1 MYCGRPPVVLV
12 LFVPRLCS
20 SSGRFFTSRVAADGL
35 VDPLTVQAEQ
45 QIPPTDRQMDYALE
59 LEAMIPDG
67 VCKDDVSAI
76 ISRIADK
83 DEEAPDPSLSR
94 YAHAC
99 GIKFSRFV
107 GAKALLGLYGRPVVE
122 RSPGRALRLRGV
134 SSGKERQLQRS
145 APAACVRCPAGLRGC
160 RRRRSG
166 SDEVAGGSGRLR
178 LRRAEQRH
186 EDLQSGR
193 R

>member
-12 LFVPRLCS
+12 LFVPRFCS
-20 SSGRFFTSRVAADGL
+20 SAGRFFTSRVAADGL

-45 QIPPTDRQMDYALE
+45 QIPPTDWQMDYALE

-67 VCKDDVSAI
+67 VCKGDVSAI

-83 DEEAPDPSLSR
+83 DEEAPDPGLSQ

-99 GIKFSRFV
+99 GVKFSRFV
-107 GAKALLGLYGRPVVE
+107 GAKALLGYMVGQLQGGG
-122 RSPGRALRLRGV
+122 PGRALCLRGV
-134 SSGKERQLQRS
+134 SSGKGRQLQRS

-186 EDLQSGR
+186 EDL
-193 R
+193 